1 LIPEGFR
8 PLDLAEFF
16 VFERNVK
23 GLIADQ
29 RRWSEDWLWIDALC
43 IDQADARE
51 RTHQV
56 GIMSE
61 IFGRADQVISW
72 LGPAYDNSEHAMT
85 TIAYY
90 ASDTSTSAHSFLS
103 QAELSQAICNLC
115 ERPYWKRLWVF
126 QELRHARHITLM
138 CGDTTISWH
147 QFRLLWR
154 AIVDIA
160 TTDRSRSDRLKQSLA
175 TRMMTLRSKPMD
187 FSLWNLLRETQTLEC
202 SNPRDRVYA
211 LLSVA
216 TVGHEDIQA
225 DYSLDPL
232 YLAHRILR
240 MKYTMRRP
248 GALDDVLLDCKFLEG
263 VFGMTVDIMLRY
275 RRHGAGS
282 HNDSQEQWCDRE
294 WFWVETL
301 KLDRGEVRD
310 ENSYVDTES
319 PQAAQS
325 WLEWAQFTTT

>member
-1 LIPEGFR
+1 
-8 PLDLAEFF
+8 
-16 VFERNVK
+16 
-23 GLIADQ
+23 
-29 RRWSEDWLWIDALC
+29 
-43 IDQADARE
+43 
-51 RTHQV
+51 
-56 GIMSE
+56 
-61 IFGRADQVISW
+61 
-72 LGPAYDNSEHAMT
+72 
-85 TIAYY
+85 
-90 ASDTSTSAHSFLS
+90 
-103 QAELSQAICNLC
+103 
-115 ERPYWKRLWVF
+115 
-126 QELRHARHITLM
+126 
-138 CGDTTISWH
+138 
-147 QFRLLWR
+147 
-154 AIVDIA
+154 
-160 TTDRSRSDRLKQSLA
+160 
-175 TRMMTLRSKPMD
+175 MD

-282 HNDSQEQWCDRE
+282 HNDSQKQWCDRE